1 MFKWE
6 QAPRQRMMAGAC
18 DHHGIAE
25 AETGGRMVISQG
37 VKDWVLVIG
46 GGISAFSFAVAAGTF
61 VRNGYVEHDRWRAHL
76 AVQPI
81 AKDADVVLTTLTWHV
96 PPEQVA
102 SVIASLRGQGTNPQ
116 EAPPNPTM
124 PATTTEP
131 KSTDTLYFVV
141 RNSSFRP
148 AAIAGIVLRDASGK
162 DVQVNQ
168 REYAKRNGL
177 PRPIAPWEI
186 VNLTLVFDGADYAKA
201 SELVIRDMDDHEVE
215 ISLGDRT
222 PWRRWVEFPN

>member
-1 MFKWE
+1 
-6 QAPRQRMMAGAC
+6 MMAGAC

-46 GGISAFSFAVAAGTF
+46 GGGQHDDGGGLGRVSERGEHAVPIQL
-61 VRNGYVEHDRWRAHL
+61 RH
-76 AVQPI
+76 VQPI